1 MFTLKVIQCVECLTE
16 TEMLHLS
23 YESDNVAVL
32 PTAVAV
38 ESACCR
44 IDRERGIPFLV
55 ERTESYVKSDLHG
68 RPARFL
74 ADRLLALARK

>member
-1 MFTLKVIQCVECLTE
+1 MFLKVIQRVEGLTE

-23 YESDNVAVL
+23 YEGDNVAMFCA
-32 PTAVAV
+32 AVTV
-38 ESACCR
+38 ESACRR